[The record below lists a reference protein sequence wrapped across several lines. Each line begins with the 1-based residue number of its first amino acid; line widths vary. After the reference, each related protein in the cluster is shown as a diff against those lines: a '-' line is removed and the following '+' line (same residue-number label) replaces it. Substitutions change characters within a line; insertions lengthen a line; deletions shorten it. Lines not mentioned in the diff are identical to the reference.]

1 MPHGAITHRTPKK
14 WLRITV
20 TCDPVMSD
28 ALVGRLTGFTGSGV
42 EILPVPED
50 GAGRSEQV
58 IAYLETAPRAAADD
72 VLPRPIRLFLATLQ
86 DNFPQ
91 AAEALVRTEII
102 EEEDWNNNWK
112 KHFKPFA
119 VTPHLWIKPS
129 WETTVKECAAA
140 VLEMDPGLAFGT
152 GHHHSTRLALTLI
165 DQLCFAHKKIPARV
179 LDVGTGTG
187 ILAMACALFG
197 SQEVLALDN
206 DPDAVTAAREN
217 VARNRLK
224 QRVTVS
230 DQPVAAL
237 ADKYKGY
244 FDLVTANIT
253 HDVLINLAPVLTRL
267 LAPGGGM
274 ILAGIL
280 QGDQETSL
288 LARYG
293 RLGLT
298 KATGEKSD
306 EWVALA
312 LRRQ

>member
-1 MPHGAITHRTPKK
+1 MPHGAITHRTLKK
-14 WLRITV
+14 WLRISV

-42 EILPVPED
+42 EILAVPAD
-50 GAGRSEQV
+50 GVGRSERIV
-58 IAYLETAPRAAADD
+58 AYLEIDPRSAADD
-72 VLPRPIRLFLATLQ
+72 LLPLLVRLDLATLQ
-86 DNFPQ
+86 DGFPG
-91 AAEALVRTEII
+91 APEVLLRTETIA
-102 EEEDWNNNWK
+102 EEDWNNNWK
-112 KHFKPFA
+112 KHFKPLA
-119 VTPHLWIKPS
+119 VTPHLWIRPS
-129 WETTVKECAAA
+129 WEPTIKGAAA

-152 GHHHSTRLALTLI
+152 GHHQSTRLALGLI

-187 ILAMACALFG
+187 ILAMACARFG
-197 SQEVLALDN
+197 SRQVLALDN

-217 VARNRLK
+217 VVRNHLAHK
-224 QRVTVS
+224 VTVS

-237 ADKYKGY
+237 ADRYQGC

-288 LARYG
+288 LACYG

-298 KATGEKSD
+298 GRAVEKRD
-306 EWVALA
+306 EWVALVMGTG
-312 LRRQ
+312 